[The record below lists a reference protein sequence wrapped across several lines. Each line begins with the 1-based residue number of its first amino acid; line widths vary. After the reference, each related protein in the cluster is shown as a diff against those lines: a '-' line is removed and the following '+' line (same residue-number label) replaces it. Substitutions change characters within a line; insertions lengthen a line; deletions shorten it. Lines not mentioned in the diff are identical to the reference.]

1 MDKRQ
6 IERYFCST
14 FLKEIGEKGQE
25 KLLNSKVFIV
35 GAGGLGNQILL
46 HLATSGVGHIGLSD
60 PDIVKLDNLPRQ
72 ILYSE
77 NDLGK
82 YKVDAAL
89 EKIRAKNS
97 DVDLKIFK
105 EYIDEN
111 NARKLFKGFDL
122 VIDATDNFKS
132 KFLIED
138 ICKELGIPFII
149 AGVSD
154 FKGQIMLVTK
164 DSKYTFKS
172 LFDELPINIEQK
184 YIDEDKGVYPLA
196 VSLVSN
202 LTSNETTKYLLGIGE
217 PLIDTLLTIDTLK
230 VEIKKHHLK

>member
-6 IERYFCST
+6 KERYFCST
-14 FLKEIGEKGQE
+14 FLKEIGEEGQE

-82 YKVDAAL
+82 YKVDVAL

-138 ICKELGIPFII
+138 ICKELGVPFIT

-164 DSKYTFKS
+164 NSEYTFKS

-196 VSLVSN
+196 VSLVSD
-202 LTSNETTKYLLGIGE
+202 LTSNEAIKYLLGIGE
-217 PLIDTLLTIDTLK
+217 PLIDILLTIDTLK

>member
-6 IERYFCST
+6 KERYFCST
-14 FLKEIGEKGQE
+14 FLKEIGEEGQE

-82 YKVDAAL
+82 YKVDVAL

-111 NARKLFKGFDL
+111 KARKLFKGFDL

-138 ICKELGIPFII
+138 ICKELGIPFIT

-184 YIDEDKGVYPLA
+184 YIDEDKGIYPLA

-202 LTSNETTKYLLGIGE
+202 LTSNEAIKYLLGIGE